1 MDAKPRDTRLWK
13 SAPRLAVAAA
23 LLTGVTTTAT
33 LTTVVAPAAA
43 TAPATQSQFPT
54 TYRLPDGFR
63 PEGIA
68 IGRRPVAYFG
78 SLADGDI
85 LKVDLTN
92 GRSRVIA
99 QGPGTPSVGLK
110 LDDRGRLFVA
120 GGVAGTGRVIDT
132 ATGKT
137 LSDLTLATNPTATP
151 TFVNDVILTRSA
163 AYFTDSRRPVLYRV
177 AIPRKGAPTQAD
189 VTTIPL
195 SGAIQYV
202 PDVNNANGI
211 ERTPDGKGLIIVQS
225 STGKLFRV
233 DPRTGVTTEIP
244 VTRDG
249 APYPLTNGDGLLR
262 IGQTLFVVQNRLNT
276 IAALRLDGGRAAVNA
291 TITDSRFDVP
301 TTLAV
306 FRDRLYTPNA
316 RFTTP
321 PTPATPYTAVSVP
334 LP

>member
-1 MDAKPRDTRLWK
+1 MDANSRDTRLWK
-13 SAPRLAVAAA
+13 SAPRLAVVAA

-54 TYRLPDGFR
+54 TYQLPDGFR

-85 LKVDLTN
+85 LKMDLTN
-92 GRSRVIA
+92 GRSRVLA

-132 ATGKT
+132 ETGKT
-137 LSDLTLATNPTATP
+137 LSNLTFSTTTP
-151 TFVNDVILTRSA
+151 TFVNDVILTPSA
-163 AYFTDSRRPVLYRV
+163 AFFTDSRQPVLYRV
-177 AIPRKGAPTQAD
+177 AIPRKGAPTQKD
-189 VTTIPL
+189 VTTIRL
-195 SGAIQYV
+195 SGALV
-202 PDVNNANGI
+202 VDPAVNNANGI
-211 ERTPDGKGLIIVQS
+211 ARTPDGKGLIIVQS
-225 STGKLFRV
+225 NTGFLFHV
-233 DPRTGVTTEIP
+233 DPRTGVTTRIP

-249 APYPLTNGDGLLR
+249 TEYLLTNGDGLLR

-276 IAALRLDGGRAAVNA
+276 IAALTLGRSSAEVTT
-291 TITDSRFDVP
+291 TITDPRFDVP

-306 FRDRLYTPNA
+306 FRDRLYAPNA
-316 RFTTP
+316 RFTTT
-321 PTPATPYTAVSVP
+321 PTPTTTYTAVSVP